1 MSAEDN
7 KAITRRINEE
17 VWTNGNLDVI
27 EDVIADDYIHTV
39 VGVLP
44 AASRGCCSPAFCQDA
59 NCPGPSPVPAF
70 RNNARR

>member
-27 EDVIADDYIHTV
+27 EDLIADDYIHTV

-44 AASRGCCSPAFCQDA
+44 AASRG
-59 NCPGPSPVPAF
+59 V
-70 RNNARR
+70 ARRRSARTQLPRTLACASVQE